1 MTRFLKLA
9 TLGLLALVA
18 SGCNTME
25 VQSDASTLALVQE
38 RGRLI
43 LGTSGNMPAMSQRD
57 ASGGSAVGFDVDMGR
72 LMAKAMGVEFES
84 KIMPFDE
91 LLPAL
96 KEGKVDLVI
105 SNVTMTPARNLDV
118 AFVGPYLVSGKCFVT
133 KDEALARATEAGNLN
148 TPATRIAV
156 LKGSTSED
164 FARALFSRAT
174 IITID
179 DYTAGAGMVSSGQ
192 AGAMLTD
199 YPICMSALKSN
210 PDAGFVSV
218 FSLLSYEPIGIALPP
233 GDSLFINW
241 TENFLDRLKSTGIMK
256 KMGQHWFGNAGSTQ

>member
-9 TLGLLALVA
+9 AIGLVA
-18 SGCNTME
+18 LLVSGCNTMQ
-25 VQSDASTLALVQE
+25 VQNDASTLARIKE
-38 RGRLI
+38 RGQLI

-57 ASGGSAVGFDVDMGR
+57 ASGGVTGFDVDMAR

-84 KIMPFDE
+84 KVMPFDE
-91 LLPAL
+91 LLSAL
-96 KEGKVDLVI
+96 KDGQVDVVI
-105 SNVTMTPARNLDV
+105 SNVTMTPVRNMDV
-118 AFVGPYLVSGKCFVT
+118 AFVGTYLVSGKCFVT

-174 IITID
+174 IMTID
-179 DYTAGAGMVSSGQ
+179 DYTAGAGMVRSGQ

-199 YPICMSALKSN
+199 YPICMAALKSN

-233 GDSLFINW
+233 NDSLFINW

-256 KMGQHWFGNAGSTQ
+256 KMGQHWFGSAEPAQ

>member
-1 MTRFLKLA
+1 MTRFLKLTA
-9 TLGLLALVA
+9 LGLLALLA
-18 SGCNTME
+18 SGCNTMQ
-25 VQSDASTLALVQE
+25 VQNDGSSLARIQE

-57 ASGGSAVGFDVDMGR
+57 ASGSVVGFDVDMAR
-72 LMAKAMGVEFES
+72 LMAKAMDVEFEA
-84 KIMPFDE
+84 KVMPFDK

-96 KEGKVDLVI
+96 KEGQVDLVI

-133 KDEALARATEAGNLN
+133 RDEALARATEAGNLN

-164 FARALFSRAT
+164 FARALFSQAT
-174 IITID
+174 IMTID

-199 YPICMSALKSN
+199 YPICMSALKNN

-233 GDSLFINW
+233 HDSLFINW

-256 KMGQHWFGNAGSTQ
+256 KMGQHWLGSIGPGQ